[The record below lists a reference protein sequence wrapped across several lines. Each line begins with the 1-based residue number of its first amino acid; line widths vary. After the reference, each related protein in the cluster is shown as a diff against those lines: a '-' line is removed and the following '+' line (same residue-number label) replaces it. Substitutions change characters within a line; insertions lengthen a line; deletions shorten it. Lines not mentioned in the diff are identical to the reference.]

1 VVETHEKENEG
12 EHRSENLDDR
22 DKGDEDQD
30 HTLLDHILSRL
41 QPIPKLQ
48 TISELLQDEMDTMS
62 RNYRSQDT
70 RIKSLE
76 TDLRTIDERHVLGL
90 DNLHGNY
97 TSQNE
102 RVKSL
107 ERARET
113 QSDVL
118 SKTEGSLAKVEAK
131 LIAVEE
137 RVSKEIS
144 NMRIDKQSQNL
155 DASAGKSGSYDKIKA
170 RCRKVEERLMT
181 LDQRTTAERTLYR
194 LLDSN
199 TKYTRELNDGVNTW
213 KKQCDKEYSEAKL
226 LKEQVQTL
234 EERSSAMEKM
244 IRDQQGLIVELA
256 SQLRVQRTSK
266 IPEASIGDF

>member
-1 VVETHEKENEG
+1 
-12 EHRSENLDDR
+12 LDDT
-22 DKGDEDQD
+22 DKGDQDQD

-41 QPIPKLQ
+41 QPIPKLP

-62 RNYRSQDT
+62 KEYRSQDA

-76 TDLRTIDERHVLGL
+76 TNLRTIDERHVLGL

-113 QSDVL
+113 QSGVL

-131 LIAVEE
+131 LIAAEE
-137 RVSKEIS
+137 RISKEVS

-155 DASAGKSGSYDKIKA
+155 DASAGKSGSYEKIKA

-181 LDQRTTAERTLYR
+181 LDQRTAAERSLYR

-199 TKYTRELNDGVNTW
+199 TKYTRELNDGVKTW
-213 KKQCDKEYSEAKL
+213 KKT
-226 LKEQVQTL
+226 V
-234 EERSSAMEKM
+234 R
-244 IRDQQGLIVELA
+244 QGILGGQA
-256 SQLRVQRTSK
+256 SQG
-266 IPEASIGDF
+266 ASANTGAAFISNGENDSRSAGSD

>member
-1 VVETHEKENEG
+1 
-12 EHRSENLDDR
+12 
-22 DKGDEDQD
+22 
-30 HTLLDHILSRL
+30 
-41 QPIPKLQ
+41 
-48 TISELLQDEMDTMS
+48 MDTMS
-62 RNYRSQDT
+62 KEYRSQDA

-76 TDLRTIDERHVLGL
+76 TNLRTIDERHVLGL

-113 QSDVL
+113 QSGVL

-131 LIAVEE
+131 LIAAEE
-137 RVSKEIS
+137 RISKEVS

-155 DASAGKSGSYDKIKA
+155 DASAGKSGSYEKIKA

-181 LDQRTTAERTLYR
+181 LDQRTAAERSLYR

-199 TKYTRELNDGVNTW
+199 TKYTRELNDGVKTW
-213 KKQCDKEYSEAKL
+213 KKT
-226 LKEQVQTL
+226 V
-234 EERSSAMEKM
+234 R
-244 IRDQQGLIVELA
+244 QGILGGQA
-256 SQLRVQRTSK
+256 SQG
-266 IPEASIGDF
+266 ASANTGAAFISNGENDSRSAGSD